1 MSRTPEAEALVGKYV
16 RFFHLA
22 KSQATPIRVAC
33 ATDKGMIV
41 LEGWVG
47 EFAPHLFVVVD
58 PPKEAA

>member
-1 MSRTPEAEALVGKYV
+1 MSTEAEALVGKYV
-16 RFFHLA
+16 RFAHLP
-22 KSQATPIRVAC
+22 KSKATPIRVIR

-41 LEGWVG
+41 LERWAG

>member
-1 MSRTPEAEALVGKYV
+1 MSMNDEAEALVGKYV
-16 RFFHLA
+16 RFAHLSESKA
-22 KSQATPIRVAC
+22 SPVRVVR

-58 PPKEAA
+58 GPKEAA